1 MLYVANTFS
10 LNMLDGSAVLRV
22 HEVDASEVKKLL
34 EHHKWESCVGHQ
46 STAEILSTLLG
57 RDIPLN
63 RVAVKLHKGDTAI
76 VFQVMVRVEEG
87 KVLSKDEIEKLPTKF
102 MTVEVLE

>member
-1 MLYVANTFS
+1 
-10 LNMLDGSAVLRV
+10 MLDGSAVLRV
-22 HEVDASEVKKLL
+22 HEVDVSQVKRLL

-46 STAEILSTLLG
+46 STAEILTALLG
-57 RDIPLN
+57 RDVPMN

-87 KVLSKDEIEKLPTKF
+87 KVLSKEEIEKLPTKF
-102 MTVEVLE
+102 FVVEVVE